1 MKKGL
6 VLVTL
11 LAALGLASCG
21 GKTAKDETSPVISG
35 AANMSCAVNETIDL
49 LKGVTAVDDVDGD
62 VTEAIEI
69 TLMPSLTVT
78 NGKVTPIL
86 DGDYEVKYAVTD
98 KAGNEGTA
106 FATLNV
112 TPALAEKEVYKKF
125 EFKDAST
132 SGFSTFFF
140 DEIPNQI
147 EGTCGIVKGNYEI
160 KATKVDGEA
169 WHIKFENGKL
179 ATKPASDCKIKFS
192 FTSTVAGKVKVEVG
206 GVNNTEYDV
215 VIGMNTIEHEFT
227 AASEETYVGMQL
239 GILEPFTINVSSVE
253 ITQTVGEDVYTDVTP
268 DFKYNANGVA
278 WGNFD
283 GEGTV
288 TSTENSTTINIKS
301 TGGENGVWQTKLFVR
316 PGYDLEANKTYKI
329 SVDLESKNSQSVFEI
344 CYNNGDV
351 EKGIG
356 ALYGQSIAANEK
368 KTISLIVKPE
378 EAKDNLTLLFQL
390 GQLDDTALGNTL
402 TISNL
407 KIEEV
412 GGDKQQETSSIVFT
426 PEGVETFN
434 DPASAAGNLYI
445 SNGKLVYEMTKI
457 GLTDWHNKMFVK
469 SIELEADKIYT
480 ISFKAKADKNISCAL
495 FLNPLGKWDPRLS
508 AQVNFTTT
516 EQEFS
521 FTVDKAFATKM
532 EFELLWQ
539 FGSTENAALGNATI
553 EFSEL
558 IIYAQDVQ

>member
-1 MKKGL
+1 
-6 VLVTL
+6 
-11 LAALGLASCG
+11 
-21 GKTAKDETSPVISG
+21 
-35 AANMSCAVNETIDL
+35 
-49 LKGVTAVDDVDGD
+49 
-62 VTEAIEI
+62 
-69 TLMPSLTVT
+69 
-78 NGKVTPIL
+78 
-86 DGDYEVKYAVTD
+86 
-98 KAGNEGTA
+98 
-106 FATLNV
+106 
-112 TPALAEKEVYKKF
+112 
-125 EFKDAST
+125 
-132 SGFSTFFF
+132 
-140 DEIPNQI
+140 
-147 EGTCGIVKGNYEI
+147 
-160 KATKVDGEA
+160 
-169 WHIKFENGKL
+169 
-179 ATKPASDCKIKFS
+179 
-192 FTSTVAGKVKVEVG
+192 
-206 GVNNTEYDV
+206 
-215 VIGMNTIEHEFT
+215 
-227 AASEETYVGMQL
+227 MQL
-239 GILEPFTINVSSVE
+239 GMLEPFTINVSSVE